1 MAGPVNLRVEDT
13 DGRGPGG
20 EIVFEYHSVM
30 TPSRMIPSSGPL
42 MGGGF
47 VTVGAMGM
55 VPMDQEVH
63 CMFTGSGSDEQREVI
78 AGRLVWGGSIMCVA
92 PAWKVQGAVGV
103 EVSING
109 GADYSHGGLKYWY
122 EESPSVSSLKPMT
135 IWPSVVKADV
145 MTVTVYGK
153 HFKAERDLT
162 CRLGA
167 NNHVSEEVYVSS
179 TRIMCGLTAQGGKNA
194 VFEVNNNGQDY
205 IRDGVGL
212 KMVRGR
218 FNRRISIVPSTG
230 PTLGGMLVTI
240 LGIETNDEDETGI
253 TVGVVVH
260 GSVDRVRR
268 VEKTGA
274 LVFVAPSVSTFE
286 T

>member
-1 MAGPVNLRVEDT
+1 MTVET
-13 DGRGPGG
+13 
-20 EIVFEYHSVM
+20 
-30 TPSRMIPSSGPL
+30 
-42 MGGGF
+42 
-47 VTVGAMGM
+47 MGM

-63 CMFTGSGSDEQREVI
+63 CMFTGSGSDEQREAI
-78 AGRLVWGGSIMCVA
+78 TSRLVLGGSIMCVA
-92 PAWKVQGAVGV
+92 PAWKVYGTVGV

-109 GADYSHGGLKYWY
+109 GTDYRHGGLKYWY
-122 EESPSVSSLKPMT
+122 DASSSLSSLKLMT
-135 IWPSVVKADV
+135 IWPSVVKTDV

-153 HFKAERDLT
+153 HFTAERDLT
-162 CRLGA
+162 CRLCT

-179 TRIMCGLTAQGGKNA
+179 TRIMCGLTAQGGNNT
-194 VFEVNNNGQDY
+194 VFEVSNNGQDY
-205 IRDGVGL
+205 SRDGVGL

-240 LGIETNDEDETGI
+240 LGIETNDEDETVI
-253 TVGVVVH
+253 TVRVVVH

-268 VEKTGA
+268 VEKTGV